1 MAAINPQPGWV
12 ASQSID
18 PLDPVDIYEFSGDL
32 TTGIPKSTEGVL
44 EQAAP
49 APATKSTTKAKK

>member
-12 ASQSID
+12 TSQSID
-18 PLDPVDIYEFSGDL
+18 PLDPVDLYEFSGDL
-32 TTGIPKSTEGVL
+32 TTGIPKSTEGAT

-49 APATKSTTKAKK
+49 APKSTTRAKK